1 MSDDVMGLAS
11 EFESAERAEWDAAV
25 EKVLRGRSFER
36 VLVSRTRDG
45 LDIQPLYTAEDGT
58 TGAVTGAIDPDR
70 LNYGWDVRQQHRL
83 LDPADTNRAIIT
95 DLERGV
101 TSVEVVA
108 EGTEVYQLAEALAG
122 VLFDTAAVVLAPHAD
137 LDLARALTGLIV
149 ERGDGETT
157 GSWLGLDPLG
167 AAARTGATGDGVAVA
182 ALAHD
187 LAPRLPNARTMTAD
201 SVRYVEAGATPAQE
215 LGWALATGVAYL
227 RLLESAGLSVAQA
240 ASTIG
245 FRLSASAD
253 QFGTIASLRAFRRAW
268 TRVLDACDVERDDTL
283 IEIQAVTPRSMFSQ
297 RDPWVNM
304 LRSTSATLAAVVGG
318 AEAVTVLPHSV
329 ASGDA
334 DDLARRAARNVQL
347 LLLEESQIARIVDP
361 AGGSWFVESFTQ
373 RLTEA
378 AWSEFQRVEAG
389 GGMATALTDGSIQAA
404 VDAAWSE
411 HRALLATRAEPVTG
425 VSEFPELNDGLGA
438 ADEAGLDTGWPV
450 RRLAEPFEALRDAAD
465 RANQRPAVFIAALGS
480 LADHTARSS
489 WTTNLLAVG
498 GIVAIGG
505 DAEGAASPIEAEAR
519 FVESGCAVAV
529 VCSSDEFY
537 AERAVATVTA
547 LKEAGAVLVA
557 LAGHPGD
564 MRDELSAAGIDE
576 FWHMGM
582 DVLSTLE
589 HLHGT
594 LKLEES

>member
-1 MSDDVMGLAS
+1 MSDDVMALAS
-11 EFESAERAEWDAAV
+11 EFEPAERAEWEAAV
-25 EKVLRGRSFER
+25 EKVLRGKSFEQM
-36 VLVSRTRDG
+36 LVSRTRDG
-45 LDIQPLYTAEDGT
+45 LDIQPLYTAEDAT
-58 TGAVTGAIDPDR
+58 ASAVPAVMDPER
-70 LNYGWDVRQQHRL
+70 IEYGWDVRQQHRL
-83 LDPADTNRAIIT
+83 VDPVDTNRAIIT

-101 TSVEVVA
+101 TSVELVA
-108 EGTEVYQLAEALAG
+108 EGAEADQLAEALAG
-122 VLFDTAAVVLAPHAD
+122 VLFDMAPVALAPHAD
-137 LDLARALTGLIV
+137 LDLARSLAGLIV
-149 ERGDGETT
+149 ERGDSETT
-157 GSWLGLDPLG
+157 GTWFGLDPLG
-167 AAARTGATGDGVAVA
+167 AAARSGAISDGVGAA

-187 LAPRLPNARTMTAD
+187 LAPRFPNARTMTAD

-215 LGWALATGVAYL
+215 LGWALATGVGYL

-240 ASTIG
+240 ASTVG

-268 TRVLDACDVERDDTL
+268 TRVLDACDVERDDSL

-347 LLLEESQIARIVDP
+347 LLLEESQIARIADP
-361 AGGSWFVESFTQ
+361 AAGSWFVESLTQ

-378 AWSEFQRVEAG
+378 AWTEFQRVEAG
-389 GGMATALTDGSIQAA
+389 GGMAAALTDGSIQAA
-404 VDAAWSE
+404 VDDAWSE
-411 HRALLATRAEPVTG
+411 RRARLATRAEPVTG
-425 VSEFPELNDGLGA
+425 VSEFPELDDGLGA
-438 ADEAGLDTGWPV
+438 ADEAQLDTGWPV
-450 RRLAEPFEALRDAAD
+450 RRLAAPFEALRDAAD

-489 WTTNLLAVG
+489 WITNLLAVG
-498 GIVAIGG
+498 GIEAIGG

-564 MRDELSAAGIDE
+564 MRDEMAAAGIDE
-576 FWHMGM
+576 FWHTGM

-594 LKLEES
+594 LKLDES

>member
-1 MSDDVMGLAS
+1 MSDDVMALAS
-11 EFESAERAEWDAAV
+11 EFEPAERAEWEAAV
-25 EKVLRGRSFER
+25 EKVLRGKSFER

-58 TGAVTGAIDPDR
+58 SGAVAAVMDPDR
-70 LNYGWDVRQQHRL
+70 IEHGWDIRQQHRL
-83 LDPADTNRAIIT
+83 VDSVGTNRAILT

-101 TSVEVVA
+101 TSVEVAA
-108 EGTEVYQLAEALAG
+108 EGTEADQLAEALAG
-122 VLFDTAAVVLAPHAD
+122 VLFDMAPVALAPHAD
-137 LDLARALTGLIV
+137 LDLARALAGLIA
-149 ERGDGETT
+149 ERGDSETT

-167 AAARTGATGDGVAVA
+167 ATARCGATGDGVGAA

-187 LAPRLPNARTMTAD
+187 LAPRFPNARTMTVD
-201 SVRYVEAGATPAQE
+201 GVRYVEAGATPAQE

-268 TRVLDACDVERDDTL
+268 TRVLDACGVERDDSL

-304 LRSTSATLAAVVGG
+304 LRSTSATLAAVIGG

-329 ASGDA
+329 ARGDA

-347 LLLEESQIARIVDP
+347 LLLEESQIARIADP
-361 AGGSWFVESFTQ
+361 AGGSWFVESLTQ
-373 RLTEA
+373 RLSEA
-378 AWSEFQRVEAG
+378 AWTEFQRVEAG
-389 GGMATALTDGSIQAA
+389 GGMATALTDGSIHAA
-404 VDAAWSE
+404 VDDAWSE

-425 VSEFPELNDGLGA
+425 VSEFPELDDGLGA
-438 ADEAGLDTGWPV
+438 ADEAGQDPGWPV
-450 RRLAEPFEALRDAAD
+450 RRLAAPFEALRDAAD
-465 RANQRPAVFIAALGS
+465 RADHRPAVFIAALGS
-480 LADHTARSS
+480 LADHTDRSS

-505 DAEGAASPIEAEAR
+505 DADGAASPIEAEAR

-529 VCSSDEFY
+529 ICSSDDFY
-537 AERAVATVTA
+537 AERASATATA
-547 LKEAGAVLVA
+547 LKEAGAALVA

-564 MRDELSAAGIDE
+564 LRDELCAAGVDE
-576 FWHMGM
+576 FWHMGI

-594 LKLEES
+594 LELD